1 MWYVAQ
7 TACGKERAAIEECRN
22 ALPENIAARIFVPR
36 YQYRK
41 KYQGQWHTEE
51 AAAFPGY
58 VFIESENSTE
68 LEEVLERIPHTVTP
82 VRIGGGFYPI
92 RAEEE
97 TFLRKMLDEQDCIRC
112 SIGYLVDGQLMV
124 WQGPLKHAVERV
136 RKIDRHKRLAEV
148 EVRLFEESR
157 QMKLGLEVKA
167 KVSGEEYERML
178 ETA

>member
-22 ALPENIAARIFVPR
+22 ALPENLAARIFAPR

-58 VFIESENSTE
+58 VFIESENPTE
-68 LEEVLERIPHTVTP
+68 LEEALERIPHTVTP
-82 VRIGGGFYPI
+82 VRIGDGFYPI

-97 TFLRKMLDEQDCIRC
+97 TFLRQMLDEQDCIRN
-112 SIGYLVDGQLMV
+112 SVGYLVDGQLLV
-124 WQGPLKHAVERV
+124 TQGPLKAATARI

-148 EVRLFEESR
+148 EVQLFEESR
-157 QMKLGLEVKA
+157 RVKLGLEVKA

>member
-1 MWYVAQ
+1 MWYAAQ
-7 TACGKERAAIEECRN
+7 TTCGKERTAIEECRN
-22 ALPENIAARIFVPR
+22 ALPENLAARIFVPR
-36 YQYRK
+36 YQYMK

-58 VFIESENSTE
+58 VFIESEKPAE
-68 LEEVLERIPHTVTP
+68 LEEALLRIPHTVTP
-82 VRIGGGFYPI
+82 VCIGGGFYPI
-92 RAEEE
+92 RKEEE
-97 TFLRKMLDEQDCIRC
+97 IFLRQMLDEQDCIRC

>member
-1 MWYVAQ
+1 
-7 TACGKERAAIEECRN
+7 
-22 ALPENIAARIFVPR
+22 
-36 YQYRK
+36 
-41 KYQGQWHTEE
+41 
-51 AAAFPGY
+51 
-58 VFIESENSTE
+58 
-68 LEEVLERIPHTVTP
+68 
-82 VRIGGGFYPI
+82 
-92 RAEEE
+92 
-97 TFLRKMLDEQDCIRC
+97 MLDEQDCIRC

-167 KVSGEEYERML
+167 KVSVEEYERML